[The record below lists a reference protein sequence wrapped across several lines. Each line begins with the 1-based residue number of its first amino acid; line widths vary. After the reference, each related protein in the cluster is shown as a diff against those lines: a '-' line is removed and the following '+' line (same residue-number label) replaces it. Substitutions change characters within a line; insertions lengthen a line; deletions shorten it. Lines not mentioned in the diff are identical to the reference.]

1 MAQSLSRPENP
12 LQILCFSIAT
22 GEVTT
27 ESTIGRSKLL
37 CIHRFT
43 HVEEICLE
51 LSGEY
56 EIAAP
61 RQRVWALLNDPA
73 VLKECI
79 PGCETLTADGDDAF
93 AATVV
98 LKIGP
103 IKARFSGEVTLSDK
117 VVPESYTITGEGK
130 GGVVGFAKGSANVH
144 LAENGGAT
152 VLSYDVTADVG
163 GKIAQL
169 GSRLIASTSK
179 KLADQ
184 FFGKFAELA
193 GAPVA

>member
-1 MAQSLSRPENP
+1 M
-12 LQILCFSIAT
+12 
-22 GEVTT
+22 
-27 ESTIGRSKLL
+27 
-37 CIHRFT
+37 
-43 HVEEICLE
+43 E

-61 RQRVWALLNDPA
+61 RTRVWTLLNDPA

-79 PGCETLTADGDDAF
+79 PGCEELTADGDDAF

-103 IKARFSGEVTLSDK
+103 IKARFTGEVTLSDK
-117 VVPESYTITGEGK
+117 IVPESYKITGEGK
-130 GGVVGFAKGSANVH
+130 GGVVGFAKGSADVH
-144 LAENGGAT
+144 LADNGGST
-152 VLSYDVTADVG
+152 SLTYNVKADVG

-184 FFGKFAELA
+184 FFGKFAQIA

>member
-1 MAQSLSRPENP
+1 M
-12 LQILCFSIAT
+12 
-22 GEVTT
+22 
-27 ESTIGRSKLL
+27 
-37 CIHRFT
+37 
-43 HVEEICLE
+43 E

-56 EIAAP
+56 EIAAA
-61 RQRVWALLNDPA
+61 RTRVWKLLNDPV

-79 PGCETLTADGDDAF
+79 PGCEELTADGDDAF

-103 IKARFSGEVTLSDK
+103 IKARFTGEVTLSDK
-117 VVPESYTITGEGK
+117 IIPESYVITGEGK
-130 GGVVGFAKGSANVH
+130 GGIVGFAKGAAKVH
-144 LAENGGAT
+144 LADNGGAT
-152 VLSYDVTADVG
+152 TLTYTVNADVG

-169 GSRLIASTSK
+169 GARLISSTSK

-184 FFGKFAELA
+184 FFGRFTEIA

>member
-1 MAQSLSRPENP
+1 M
-12 LQILCFSIAT
+12 
-22 GEVTT
+22 
-27 ESTIGRSKLL
+27 
-37 CIHRFT
+37 
-43 HVEEICLE
+43 E

-61 RQRVWALLNDPA
+61 RERVWALLNDPS

-79 PGCETLTADGDDAF
+79 PGCEDLTADGDNAF

-117 VVPESYTITGEGK
+117 VVPESYKITGEGK
-130 GGVVGFAKGSANVH
+130 GGVVGFAKGSAAVH
-144 LAENGGAT
+144 LAEHDGVT
-152 VLSYDVTADVG
+152 TLTYDVNADVG

-184 FFGKFAELA
+184 FFGKFANIA

>member
-37 CIHRFT
+37 CIHRLT

-144 LAENGGAT
+144 EAC
-152 VLSYDVTADVG
+152 
-163 GKIAQL
+163 
-169 GSRLIASTSK
+169 SRLS
-179 KLADQ
+179 
-184 FFGKFAELA
+184 G
-193 GAPVA
+193 GN

>member
-1 MAQSLSRPENP
+1 M
-12 LQILCFSIAT
+12 
-22 GEVTT
+22 
-27 ESTIGRSKLL
+27 
-37 CIHRFT
+37 
-43 HVEEICLE
+43 E

-61 RQRVWALLNDPA
+61 RERVWALLNDPL

-79 PGCETLTADGDDAF
+79 PGCEELTAEGEDAF

-117 VVPESYTITGEGK
+117 VVPESYKITGEGK
-130 GGVVGFAKGSANVH
+130 GGVVGCAKGSAAVH
-144 LAENGGAT
+144 LAEHDGVT
-152 VLSYDVTADVG
+152 TLTYDVNADVG

-184 FFGKFAELA
+184 FFGKFANIA

>member
-1 MAQSLSRPENP
+1 
-12 LQILCFSIAT
+12 
-22 GEVTT
+22 
-27 ESTIGRSKLL
+27 
-37 CIHRFT
+37 
-43 HVEEICLE
+43 LE

-61 RQRVWALLNDPA
+61 RTRVWKLLNDPA
-73 VLKECI
+73 VLKKCI
-79 PGCETLTADGDDAF
+79 PGCEELTADGEDAF

-103 IKARFSGEVTLSDK
+103 IKARFAGEVTLSDK
-117 VVPESYTITGEGK
+117 IVPESYTITGEGR
-130 GGVVGFAKGSANVH
+130 GGIVGFAKGAAKVH
-144 LAENGGAT
+144 LAEDGAST
-152 VLSYDVTADVG
+152 TLTYQVTADVG

-184 FFGKFAELA
+184 FFGKFAAIA
-193 GAPVA
+193 GAPAA

>member
-1 MAQSLSRPENP
+1 MDLN
-12 LQILCFSIAT
+12 
-22 GEVTT
+22 
-27 ESTIGRSKLL
+27 
-37 CIHRFT
+37 
-43 HVEEICLE
+43 
-51 LSGEY
+51 GEY

-61 RQRVWALLNDPA
+61 RERVWALLNDPA

-79 PGCETLTADGDDAF
+79 PGCEDLTAEGDNAF

-130 GGVVGFAKGSANVH
+130 GGVVGFAKGSAKVR
-144 LAENGGAT
+144 LAEDSGVT
-152 VLSYDVTADVG
+152 TLSYDVTADVG

-184 FFGKFAELA
+184 FFGKFAEIA